1 MATMALVT
9 VAGDTVG
16 FERNTW
22 VAKAARVSGVNEEMF
37 SSLTKDWNFFQ
48 PDSY

>member
-22 VAKAARVSGVNEEMF
+22 VAKEAKVSGVNEEMF
-37 SSLTKDWNFFQ
+37 SSLTKDWNFFH